1 MDANHTTQYYPNKQ
15 VKRRR
20 TSSMRTIYGSED
32 ARRLRWCR
40 PTGLQAS
47 LPCVVVAKSRTQQF
61 RHPGH
66 FGLTST
72 GNAVTLGLGM
82 CSQSAPPIC
91 IAASQ
96 LRRVRVTYNKLTLM
110 SPIPPPVP
118 PNTHF
123 SSCRSITARTVRPV
137 RDPAYAVAFT
147 SAVAIGGAGSV
158 HRRTGMRTAR
168 ALSGDRNRPG
178 STPATDCRQDP
189 PPALPAI
196 QTRCFAD
203 HHPMVAHRP
212 TWPCDAG
219 PDVRRP
225 VGAFM
230 MGGARAARSTPH
242 NTASTQTR
250 PYRKHPAGACRRTGG
265 AK

>member
-1 MDANHTTQYYPNKQ
+1 MWEDCGIVGSELLTGLPRACEHASAGVRRMQMKRHDDSQRGGRLAPQNRRP
-15 VKRRR
+15 RRR
-20 TSSMRTIYGSED
+20 PEGPRSGWPIPPIRSDLVGEAD
-32 ARRLRWCR
+32 K
-40 PTGLQAS
+40 
-47 LPCVVVAKSRTQQF
+47 LP
-61 RHPGH
+61 
-66 FGLTST
+66 
-72 GNAVTLGLGM
+72 AVTQPVHPM
-82 CSQSAPPIC
+82 PPY
-91 IAASQ
+91 
-96 LRRVRVTYNKLTLM
+96 R
-110 SPIPPPVP
+110 PPVP

-168 ALSGDRNRPG
+168 ALPGDRNRPG
-178 STPATDCRQDP
+178 SPPATDCRQDP

-196 QTRCFAD
+196 QTRCFAN

>member
-1 MDANHTTQYYPNKQ
+1 MPGSLTVVASKARTWKLPSTANAIPCSWNRATHSARSQSADFFNRLSMMDANHTTQYYPNKQ

-110 SPIPPPVP
+110 GYDPPVASP
-118 PNTHF
+118 PTGY
-123 SSCRSITARTVRPV
+123 S
-137 RDPAYAVAFT
+137 AYAILARHAA
-147 SAVAIGGAGSV
+147 SCHPGASSIQPGAVN
-158 HRRTGMRTAR
+158 RRMRPETCQ
-168 ALSGDRNRPG
+168 RPG
-178 STPATDCRQDP
+178 G
-189 PPALPAI
+189 
-196 QTRCFAD
+196 
-203 HHPMVAHRP
+203 HR
-212 TWPCDAG
+212 T
-219 PDVRRP
+219 
-225 VGAFM
+225 
-230 MGGARAARSTPH
+230 
-242 NTASTQTR
+242 
-250 PYRKHPAGACRRTGG
+250 
-265 AK
+265 